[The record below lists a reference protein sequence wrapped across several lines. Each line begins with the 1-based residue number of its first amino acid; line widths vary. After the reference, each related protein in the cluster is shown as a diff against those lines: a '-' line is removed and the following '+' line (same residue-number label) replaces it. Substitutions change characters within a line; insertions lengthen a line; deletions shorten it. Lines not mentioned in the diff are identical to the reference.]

1 MKHSIFESQKMIT
14 KQITMSSVIT
24 SVATFGPA
32 AAHFGDCDEWKRE
45 GRFKS

>member
-24 SVATFGPA
+24 SVATFGPSTFA
-32 AAHFGDCDEWKRE
+32 GDCDEWEHE